1 MIEMSACSGL
11 LPDLWPQRIKTEVVL
26 PAKAK
31 R

>member
-1 MIEMSACSGL
+1 LIEMNACSGL
-11 LPDLWPQRIKTEVVL
+11 MPDFWPQRIKTEVVP